1 MTTFALAEWQD
12 ATPGTSRELTGVFLP
27 PDQHDRKLLT
37 RLDREGMVTVRELRA
52 GLAVS
57 TTSFVGSIKIGPLT
71 IQINPKIG
79 GRDFSALLGYA
90 LGLPNLELLPE
101 HQIGL
106 TAPAFQD
113 LLVGRLTAEVTRLVS
128 RGLFRHYRIREAS
141 LASPRGRIL
150 FDRLA
155 RNGPA
160 TSAVVPCRYF
170 ERDENVWA
178 NRVLLA
184 GLRLAGRVAL
194 DPAIRARA
202 LRSAAPLMNHVDVVA
217 LNQST
222 LRALQR
228 STSRLTSAYEPAF
241 ALIRLLMAG
250 HGISATAGPES
261 IDLPGFLF
269 DMNLLFQEAL
279 GRFLRDWL
287 ADAQVVE
294 QHQLKEV
301 FRYQPLFNP
310 RQKRAP
316 TPRPD
321 FVMFRGGRVVAI
333 ADAKYRDLWERDL
346 PSGMLYQLSV
356 YALSHVEC
364 DTATILYP
372 ATDIAASE
380 SRIAVTDPV
389 TGRIRA
395 HVSLRPVNLSRF
407 AELAGSPRTAANDR
421 LRRDYAAH
429 LTYGTLRPTSLAAT
443 SAS

>member
-1 MTTFALAEWQD
+1 
-12 ATPGTSRELTGVFLP
+12 
-27 PDQHDRKLLT
+27 
-37 RLDREGMVTVRELRA
+37 
-52 GLAVS
+52 
-57 TTSFVGSIKIGPLT
+57 
-71 IQINPKIG
+71 
-79 GRDFSALLGYA
+79 
-90 LGLPNLELLPE
+90 
-101 HQIGL
+101 
-106 TAPAFQD
+106 
-113 LLVGRLTAEVTRLVS
+113 
-128 RGLFRHYRIREAS
+128 
-141 LASPRGRIL
+141 
-150 FDRLA
+150 
-155 RNGPA
+155 
-160 TSAVVPCRYF
+160 VPCRYF

-202 LRSAAPLMNHVDVVA
+202 LRSAAPLVDHVDAVA
-217 LNQST
+217 LNHST

-228 STSRLTSAYEPAF
+228 SASRLTSAYEPAF
-241 ALIRLLMAG
+241 ALIRQLMAG
-250 HGISATAGPES
+250 HGISATTGAES
-261 IDLPGFLF
+261 IELPGFLF

-301 FRYQPLFNP
+301 FRYHPLFNP
-310 RQKRAP
+310 RHKRAP

-321 FVMFRGGRVVAI
+321 YVMFRGGRVAAI

-372 ATDIAASE
+372 ATDLAASE

-389 TGRIRA
+389 TGRVRA

-407 AELAGSPRTAANDR
+407 AELVGSSRTAANDR
-421 LRRDYAAH
+421 RRRDYAAH
-429 LTYGTLRPTSLAAT
+429 LAYGTLRPTSLAAAR
-443 SAS
+443 AS